1 MLRDDLGSRKSF
13 EIAGV
18 GRVIRPCKLAGK
30 HASHRLPVYLLL
42 VFQQLTASWISSFPR
57 FLLPISTSPYFFSP
71 VSTQLLSLPFL
82 FYFPL
87 FLFLR
92 LRARIAR
99 PRSFASPFHSI
110 LVFPAGRLSDPA
122 ILTVGCRVRLAISQV
137 CSSFFF
143 SLDLRNPASRARKSC
158 FETGHYAD
166 RRSFSFP
173 ACWLDPSKINRLVS
187 SSNDRSKRG
196 YWLER
201 AAGSF
206 TRGSSV
212 GYLRSKRD

>member
-1 MLRDDLGSRKSF
+1 MQAGREARKSP
-13 EIAGV
+13 AS
-18 GRVIRPCKLAGK
+18 RVPFARVSTTDCFLDFFFP
-30 HASHRLPVYLLL
+30 S
-42 VFQQLTASWISSFPR
+42 VFAPFP
-57 FLLPISTSPYFFSP
+57 PPYFFSP
-71 VSTQLLSLPFL
+71 VSTQLLLFPFL

-87 FLFLR
+87 FLFLH
-92 LRARIAR
+92 LLARIAR
-99 PRSFASPFHSI
+99 PRSFASPFHLI

-137 CSSFFF
+137 CSRFFF

-196 YWLER
+196 YCLER